1 MLDLWLLTSE
11 RLIEK
16 AAELGER
23 LLQGPAA
30 MIPRYEF
37 LHDVRGQGLI
47 LASNSERRDL

>member
-1 MLDLWLLTSE
+1 
-11 RLIEK
+11 LIEK

-30 MIPRYEF
+30 MIPRCEF